1 MEDTIVAI
9 ATPTGQG
16 AVSLIRIS
24 GNESTQVANKVFKCN
39 KLDWLS
45 VPRTQYFGGIYN
57 SKDEKV
63 DSVLTTFFKRPHSY
77 TGDDVIEIACHGG
90 MLMTF

>member
-9 ATPTGQG
+9 ATSPGQG

-24 GNESTQVANKVFKCN
+24 GNESVQVANKVFKCN

-45 VPRTQYFGGIYN
+45 VPRTQCFGGIYN
-57 SKDEKV
+57 SEIEKV
-63 DSVLTTFFKRPHSY
+63 DSVLTTFFKGPNSCLLY
-77 TGDDVIEIACHGG
+77 TSDAADE
-90 MLMTF
+90 L